1 MQNYNYPNGVIETP
15 TTTSYSNLDAYGDN
29 GAVERIIAPRLV
41 NSVPHLFVLFNSSGH
56 KFAQPVKKV
65 SRNKKDR
72 YLTSDQL
79 CKN

>member
-29 GAVERIIAPRLV
+29 GAVERIIAPKLV
-41 NSVPHLFVLFNSSGH
+41 NSVPSLFVLFNSSGH
-56 KFAQPVKKV
+56 KFAQPAKKEI
-65 SRNKKDR
+65 SNKKDR
-72 YLTSDQL
+72 YLKAGQL